1 MIAGFLARPTWLHP
15 VPAGAK
21 LAALF
26 VLSFAIL
33 PVDNWRLL
41 AAILFLTLAAFAS
54 LGREALKRLSGFRG
68 LLWLLAFIFVLH
80 VLMGDWQ
87 TGAGAVLRLLTMIL
101 LADMVSM
108 TTTLQ
113 DMMQALMPLL
123 RLLRPFGVNP
133 KKVSLAVSLAIR
145 FVPVFSAQWEAR
157 SEAWRARTGR
167 KPGVRLLGPFLA
179 DTFRMADNVAESL
192 DARGFARKGVV
203 RKTGRG

>member
-21 LAALF
+21 LIALF

-33 PVDNWRLL
+33 PVDDWRLL
-41 AAILFLTLAAFAS
+41 AAALAVTLALYAS
-54 LGREALKRLSGFRG
+54 LGREALKRLLGFR
-68 LLWLLAFIFVLH
+68 LLLFLLAIVFLMH
-80 VLMGDWQ
+80 GLMGDWQ
-87 TGAGAVLRLLTMIL
+87 LGAGAVLRLLVMIL

-123 RLLRPFGVNP
+123 RLLKPLGVNP
-133 KKVSLAVSLAIR
+133 KKLSLAVSLAIR
-145 FVPVFSAQWEAR
+145 FVPVFSAQWQAR
-157 SEAWRARTGR
+157 AEAWRARTGR
-167 KPGVRLLGPFLA
+167 KPSLRLIGPFLA

-192 DARGFARKGVV
+192 DARGFARKSFV
-203 RKTGRG
+203 RKAGRG